1 MSDQPGGGASGD
13 EPEKRPDNPF
23 AGTPFEAFGAG
34 GGAAGG
40 AAGMPDLAAI
50 FSQLSSMMSWKGG
63 PINWDLATET
73 ARQTIREAGDASLTA
88 AERATIDDTVRL
100 AEHWLDGATNL
111 PAGTAGKA
119 AAWNRAEWLEGTL
132 PAWKKLVEPLAVHI
146 VNAMGNALPEQ
157 AAAGMGQLGGM
168 FTQFGG
174 AMFGAQV
181 GQGLG
186 QLATEVFGGTDIGLP
201 LSSLGHPVLLPGNIA
216 KFGEGLEVSAED
228 VRLYLALRE
237 AAHQRLFR
245 HATWL
250 SAHLFSAVE
259 EWARGMNV
267 DMSKIEGLASQL
279 DPSNPEAMQDA
290 LNSGMFEPEDTP
302 QQRAALARLETTL
315 ALVEGWVE
323 DVVTQATAGRMPSAV
338 QLHEAVRR
346 RRATG
351 GPAEQTFATL
361 VGLELRPRR
370 VREAAR
376 LWAVLRESR
385 GEAGRE
391 ALWEH
396 PDLLPSSANLDDPEG
411 FVRESDAISALEFD
425 DIGDLGF
432 DQPKPDKPDQ
442 PDEPAS

>member
-1 MSDQPGGGASGD
+1 MTDQPGGGTPGD
-13 EPEKRPDNPF
+13 EPDKRPDNPF
-23 AGTPFEAFGAG
+23 AGTPFEAWAAG
-34 GGAAGG
+34 GGQ
-40 AAGMPDLAAI
+40 GMPDLAAI
-50 FSQLSSMMSWKGG
+50 FSQLSTMMSWKGG
-63 PINWDLATET
+63 PINWDLALET
-73 ARQTIREAGDASLTA
+73 AKQTIRESGDASLTA
-88 AERATIDDTVRL
+88 AERATVDETVRL
-100 AEHWLDGATNL
+100 SEHWLDEATDL
-111 PAGTAGKA
+111 PAGSAGKA

-146 VNAMGNALPEQ
+146 VNAMGQ
-157 AAAGMGQLGGM
+157 AMPQEAAPGMGQLSGM

-216 KFGEGLEVSAED
+216 KFGEGLEVPDED

-245 HATWL
+245 HASWL
-250 SAHLFSAVE
+250 SAHLFTAVE
-259 EWARGMNV
+259 EWARGMKV
-267 DMSKIEGLASQL
+267 DMSNIENLAGQL
-279 DPSNPEAMQDA
+279 DMSNPEALAEA
-290 LNSGMFEPEDTP
+290 LNSGKLEPEDTP
-302 QQRAALARLETTL
+302 QQRAALSRLETAL

-338 QLHEAVRR
+338 QLQEAVRR
-346 RRATG
+346 RRAVG

-376 LWAVLRESR
+376 LWALLRESR
-385 GEAGRE
+385 GTAGRE

-396 PDLLPSSANLDDPEG
+396 PDLMPSAANLDDPDG
-411 FVRESDAISALEFD
+411 FVRESNAISELDFD

-432 DQPKPDKPDQ
+432 DQPREQPGDDDPGKP
-442 PDEPAS
+442 SS